1 MIAATK
7 RQKSPFR
14 RKNEITVKI
23 RFSEH
28 SENRIFL
35 NRVALPRAFRRGFA
49 AWLCGPALPAS
60 AACKTGTASVLN
72 RSKQKSL

>member
-35 NRVALPRAFRRGFA
+35 NRRGFA
-49 AWLCGPALPAS
+49 AGFSAWLCGGLCGVALRPRF
-60 AACKTGTASVLN
+60 ACFGRL
-72 RSKQKSL
+72 

>member
-35 NRVALPRAFRRGFA
+35 NRVAFRRGFA
-49 AWLCGPALPAS
+49 AWLCGGLFGVALRPRF
-60 AACKTGTASVLN
+60 ACFGRL
-72 RSKQKSL
+72 